1 MAEIQIKKPK
11 GATKSR
17 KILGRGIGSGLGGT
31 SGKGNKGQKARSG
44 GSIKPGFEGGQMP
57 IYRRVA
63 RRGFS
68 NYPFKTDF
76 IVINVGSLEKVYK
89 SGETVNQETLVAKG
103 LIKKSEILVK
113 ILGQG
118 DLTKKLTVEIPLVS
132 ESAREKILKAGGT
145 APAAPVAQENQGE

>member
-1 MAEIQIKKPK
+1 MGDIQIKKPA
-11 GATKSR
+11 GATRSR
-17 KILGRGIGSGLGGT
+17 KIVGRGVGSGIGGT

-68 NYPFKTDF
+68 NHPFKTDF
-76 IVINVGSLEKVYK
+76 IVINIGSLEKVYK
-89 SGETVNQETLVAKG
+89 NGETVNHITLVEKG
-103 LIKKSEILVK
+103 LIKRSEILVK
-113 ILGQG
+113 ILGKG
-118 DLTKKLTVEIPLVS
+118 DLTKKLNVEIPMVS

-145 APAAPVAQENQGE
+145 APEPVKQENQGE